1 MRLLDFDKVFEVECD
16 ASGVGIGGVLSQER
30 HSITFFSEK
39 LNEAKQRHSNYD
51 KEFYAAVQSL
61 RYWRLYCKN
70 LCWTSIIRPL
80 AISTLKKN
88 WISDMQNRLSTSKLT
103 PLSYTTNPV
112 VKTRLLIH
120 EWQTC
125 YPVFLD
131 CKSGGGIWAP
141 ERWVCV
147 LPRLCNSL
155 CWVTPKSCCKQWW
168 SLFVRWIS
176 ISSQQTLCSPIIRPW
191 LPCVGKSCW
200 WFVWPFWS
208 K

>member
-1 MRLLDFDKVFEVECD
+1 
-16 ASGVGIGGVLSQER
+16 
-30 HSITFFSEK
+30 
-39 LNEAKQRHSNYD
+39 
-51 KEFYAAVQSL
+51 
-61 RYWRLYCKN
+61 
-70 LCWTSIIRPL
+70 
-80 AISTLKKN
+80 
-88 WISDMQNRLSTSKLT
+88 MQNRLSTSKLT

-168 SLFVRWIS
+168 ILFVRWLS
-176 ISSQQTLCSPIIRPW
+176 ISSQQTLCSPIIYPW

-208 K
+208 KKTIEDVEHQFYWPTLKKKFFFRKSLLYEPLKSPPIQYTHVTIS